1 MAHIPEKIE
10 SYNTTSGVSNGEGE
24 NGKSHVSTT
33 DLDTALIK
41 AEIYG
46 HTQRGLKSRHIQLIA
61 LGGAIGM

>member
-1 MAHIPEKIE
+1 MAHIPEKTE
-10 SYNTTSGVSNGEGE
+10 VYNTTSGISNCEGGD
-24 NGKSHVSTT
+24 GKRHVST
-33 DLDTALIK
+33 DLDTTLIK